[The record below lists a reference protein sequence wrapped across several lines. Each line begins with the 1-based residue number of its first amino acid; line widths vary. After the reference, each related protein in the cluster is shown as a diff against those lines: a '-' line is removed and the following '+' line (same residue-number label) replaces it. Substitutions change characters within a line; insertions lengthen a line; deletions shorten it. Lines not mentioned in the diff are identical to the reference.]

1 MPKFVQSKS
10 STAENDL
17 IVICNLIQEKKMIS
31 INDVAEHAG
40 VAISTVSKVINNY
53 PYVSEATKAKVRTA
67 IHELNYVPNTVAAA
81 LSSKQNGRAAI
92 LVSLSDKTQAI
103 DEITMQYLSGALNEA
118 LALNI
123 EIITFFQSMISHM
136 TPEEI
141 TRYFKSQNI
150 TGLIICGMSKKDE
163 YLKQLIDSKEFKC
176 VLVDCPIT
184 NEVTS
189 CIGVDNVSAQYD
201 VAKKTIIENTCKRV
215 LYIAGRKLGYVTDE
229 RLMGMQKL
237 KEELSLSVLVRY
249 GEDSELLARKI
260 AFKYAKNKD
269 VVVCGSD
276 LMAIGA
282 MNALTEMDIFR
293 PVCGFDGITL
303 MGYVGKQMNTVRQD
317 FYNIAANAVKE
328 LKYLLDG
335 GKGRSVK
342 LPHKIVKLYYKDI
355 IR

>member
-1 MPKFVQSKS
+1 MV
-10 STAENDL
+10 
-17 IVICNLIQEKKMIS
+17 S
-31 INDVAEHAG
+31 INDVAAYAE

-53 PYVSEATKAKVRTA
+53 PYVSEATKVKVRKA

-103 DEITMQYLSGALNEA
+103 DEITMQYLSGALNMA
-118 LALNI
+118 LELNI

-150 TGLIICGMSKKDE
+150 SGLIICGMSKNDE
-163 YLKQLIDSKEFKC
+163 YLKQLVESKEFKC
-176 VLVDCPIT
+176 VLVDAPIV

-189 CIGVDNVSAQYD
+189 SIGVDNALAQYE
-201 VAKKTIIENTCKRV
+201 VAKQTIIENTCKRV
-215 LYIAGRKLGYVTDE
+215 LYIAGRKNSYMTEE
-229 RLMGMQKL
+229 RLAGMQKL
-237 KEELSLSVLVRY
+237 KEDLGLTMTVRY
-249 GEDSELLARKI
+249 GEYSELKAREI

-269 VVVCGSD
+269 VVVCESD

-303 MGYVGKQMNTVRQD
+303 MGYVGKQMNTLRQD
-317 FYNIAANAVKE
+317 FYNISSNAVKE

-335 GKGRSVK
+335 GEGRRIN
-342 LPHKIVKLYYKDI
+342 LPHSIVKLYYKDI
-355 IR
+355 IK

>member
-1 MPKFVQSKS
+1 
-10 STAENDL
+10 
-17 IVICNLIQEKKMIS
+17 MIS
-31 INDVAEHAG
+31 INDVAKYAG
-40 VAISTVSKVINNY
+40 VANSTVSKVINNY
-53 PYVSEATKAKVRTA
+53 PYVSEATKNKVRQA

-103 DEITMQYLSGALNEA
+103 DEITMQYLSGALNMA
-118 LALNI
+118 LELNI

-136 TPEEI
+136 TPEEM

-150 TGLIICGMSKKDE
+150 SGIIICGMGKDDV
-163 YLKQLIDSKEFKC
+163 YLRQLVDSKEFKC
-176 VLVDCPIT
+176 VVVDAPIT

-189 CIGVDNVSAQYD
+189 NIGVDNVQAQYE
-201 VAKKTIIENTCKRV
+201 VAKKTILENTCKRV
-215 LYIAGRKLGYVTDE
+215 LYIAGRKEAYSTEE
-229 RLMGMQKL
+229 RLLGMQKL
-237 KEELSLSVLVRY
+237 KEDLGLKLMVRY
-249 GEDSELLARKI
+249 GEYSELRAREI

-303 MGYVGKQMNTVRQD
+303 MGYVGKQMNTIRQD
-317 FYNIAANAVKE
+317 FYNVASNAVKE

-335 GKGRSVK
+335 GEGRTVV
-342 LPHKIVKLYYKDI
+342 LPHSIVKMYYKDI
-355 IR
+355 IK